1 MKHDFLK
8 SLAWQKIANRI
19 EEQISI
25 KSIEGVTESKNF
37 EELRYTAGYTA
48 ALRDVLRLPD
58 LILTDDDEDNTI
70 SKEEKDVLRL
80 NGSPH
85 EPSNRALTNFRG

>member
-8 SLAWQKIANRI
+8 SFDWQKIAATI
-19 EEQISI
+19 SEQITI
-25 KSIEGVTESKNF
+25 KSVAGVTESKTF
-37 EELRYTAGYTA
+37 DELRYTAGYVA
-48 ALRDVLRLPD
+48 ALQDVLRLPD
-58 LILTDDDEDNTI
+58 QILADDDEEKTV
-70 SKEEKDVLRL
+70 SEEEKDVLRL

>member
-8 SLAWQKIANRI
+8 SLDWQKIASTI
-19 EEQISI
+19 SEQITI
-25 KSIEGVTESKNF
+25 KSVAGVTEAKTF
-37 EELRYTAGYTA
+37 DELRYTAGYVA
-48 ALRDVLRLPD
+48 ALQDVLRLPD
-58 LILTDDDEDNTI
+58 LILTDDDEDKVI
-70 SKEEKDVLRL
+70 SKEERDVLRL